1 MTCSCSPEKKKK
13 KERERKERKVSV
25 GWCRHANQGDRRRRL
40 SLPHVLKIERES
52 RVRERKRIGKRNT
65 RTYRLWSPCSFC
77 SVSSS
82 KKPSSSVPPR
92 GVFLRPLL
100 FFRKR
105 RCCCCCCCRS
115 PSSPSFPSSSSSRVY
130 IGNRRTHITQIS
142 SRRLSLLCRE
152 KSRVFLVSSS
162 SPSFFLFFFSKT
174 LNPKPFLFFGCAH
187 NRRPFLSMGG
197 SFTPPPK

>member
-25 GWCRHANQGDRRRRL
+25 GWCRHANGDRRRRL
-40 SLPHVLKIERES
+40 SLPHILKIERES
-52 RVRERKRIGKRNT
+52 CTGKEKNWKKKH
-65 RTYRLWSPCSFC
+65 TYRLWSPCSFC

-105 RCCCCCCCRS
+105 RCCCCCCYRS
-115 PSSPSFPSSSSSRVY
+115 PSSPSFPSSSSSRVSL
-130 IGNRRTHITQIS
+130 GNRRTHNTD
-142 SRRLSLLCRE
+142 LVVVFPFCAE
-152 KSRVFLVSSS
+152 KSRVISFLLLPSSFS
-162 SPSFFLFFFSKT
+162 LFIFSKT
-174 LNPKPFLFFGCAH
+174 LNPKPFLFFGWEAQCAH